1 MDIKTLVL
9 ALALGNLS
17 LCAALF
23 FFEYERK
30 KSLSM
35 STWAVAKHC
44 QAVAWCLLYFRGVLP
59 DFLSILLGNSLL
71 FAGMAL
77 DAGALWQ
84 AAGRSGWRRFVLPAL
99 GLSVALFATCYVF
112 DVAPLL
118 RSAGG
123 SLIVAGFFLA
133 GVAALCL
140 KWREASMLRRFL
152 VVSMGI
158 LSLLIAARGVLAAT
172 VPGFDAELMQ
182 LAGFGALYL
191 MMLTNAFGY
200 LLLSREKLG
209 SELARLEVIDAATG
223 VPNRRGFYQALAPW
237 MALARRPGL
246 PTALRIRAAVEA
258 LPVKTERAVLQLTAS
273 LGVTTIRA
281 EDSTV
286 SLFKRADEALQ
297 AAKQAGRN
305 QVAEAPGASTLD
317 VASRPGSQRRSGAFI
332 GSTLSHSL
340 LGRIFSSRGATGG
353 AGGRLSCHREAAGA
367 GGVAQFASTCC
378 AGAVPGCAA
387 GVASRAWAAA
397 HSKLPAMANN
407 TVRATALPAEI
418 MLAPCSMPGR
428 RAPQYDGVREQKDKK
443 IATASKQVMLWG
455 GRLPLRAVRT
465 APLFLTLARPMM
477 KSLKSL
483 PVWPLA
489 APLAGW
495 LFLFG
500 ASFNFGGFYQI
511 LLVAGL
517 IGSVL
522 AAVYHAEVVA
532 HRIGEPY
539 GTLVLALAVT
549 LIEVALIVS
558 LMLAG
563 GPETTGLARDT
574 VFAAIMIILN
584 GIVGIC
590 LLLGAG
596 RHREQ
601 SFGLLGVSASLA
613 TLAAIAIL
621 TLVLPNYTSSAA
633 GPYYN
638 SSQLI
643 FIAVISL

>member
-23 FFEYERK
+23 FFEYERT

-35 STWAVAKHC
+35 STWAVAKQC
-44 QAVAWCLLYFRGVLP
+44 QAVAWGLLYFRGVLP

-84 AAGRSGWRRFVLPAL
+84 AAGRSGWRRTVLPAL
-99 GLSVALFATCYVF
+99 GGALALFATCYVF

-191 MMLTNAFGY
+191 MMPTNAFGY

-246 PTALRIRAAVEA
+246 PTALVVLNIDHFKRVNDSYGHPVGDAVLKAIVDTCRQQLRDSDLMGRLGGAEFAIQLPRTSLNDALMVAERIRAAVAA
-258 LPVKTERAVLQLTAS
+258 LPVKTEKAVLSLTAS

-281 EDSTV
+281 DDSTV
-286 SLFKRADEALQ
+286 ALFKRADEALQ
-297 AAKQAGRN
+297 AAKEAGRN
-305 QVAEAPGASTLD
+305 RVMAAPESAALD
-317 VASRPGSQRRSGAFI
+317 V
-332 GSTLSHSL
+332 
-340 LGRIFSSRGATGG
+340 
-353 AGGRLSCHREAAGA
+353 
-367 GGVAQFASTCC
+367 
-378 AGAVPGCAA
+378 
-387 GVASRAWAAA
+387 
-397 HSKLPAMANN
+397 
-407 TVRATALPAEI
+407 
-418 MLAPCSMPGR
+418 
-428 RAPQYDGVREQKDKK
+428 
-443 IATASKQVMLWG
+443 
-455 GRLPLRAVRT
+455 
-465 APLFLTLARPMM
+465 
-477 KSLKSL
+477 
-483 PVWPLA
+483 
-489 APLAGW
+489 
-495 LFLFG
+495 
-500 ASFNFGGFYQI
+500 
-511 LLVAGL
+511 
-517 IGSVL
+517 
-522 AAVYHAEVVA
+522 
-532 HRIGEPY
+532 
-539 GTLVLALAVT
+539 
-549 LIEVALIVS
+549 
-558 LMLAG
+558 
-563 GPETTGLARDT
+563 
-574 VFAAIMIILN
+574 
-584 GIVGIC
+584 
-590 LLLGAG
+590 
-596 RHREQ
+596 
-601 SFGLLGVSASLA
+601 
-613 TLAAIAIL
+613 
-621 TLVLPNYTSSAA
+621 
-633 GPYYN
+633 
-638 SSQLI
+638 
-643 FIAVISL
+643 